1 MTEYQNPRY
10 AIFHHPRPVSSEGTS
25 ASQIRPYLMYK
36 ALQEIGSQID
46 LVAGYTKEL
55 NEAVR
60 KNKRKITDGYKYEFL
75 YSESSTCPTL
85 LTEDHRFPTFPNLDF
100 RKLFLQCHIRHLSYE
115 LKQLFNDADLWHNL
129 TVCTTDKTDS
139 RDNPLGASVGRD

>member
-10 AIFHHPRPVSSEGTS
+10 AIFHNPRPVSSEGTS

-46 LVAGYTKEL
+46 LVAGYTKER

-60 KNKRKITDGYKYEFL
+60 KKKKDNRWLLVRIFVFRILNMPHLTD
-75 YSESSTCPTL
+75 
-85 LTEDHRFPTFPNLDF
+85 
-100 RKLFLQCHIRHLSYE
+100 
-115 LKQLFNDADLWHNL
+115 
-129 TVCTTDKTDS
+129 
-139 RDNPLGASVGRD
+139 